1 MKTVICA
8 LLAPLLLLGSVQ
20 ATAAQSVDE
29 IVERH
34 LTASGGRAALEK
46 LTSRALTGTITLPTP
61 GGDLSGPIEVLTAK
75 PARERTLIS
84 LDLSVFGAGKI
95 TVDRRFDGTAGFVID
110 TLQGDRDVSGLE
122 LQNMRNDAAAFP
134 NPFLTYK
141 QAGTSLTLRGKEKVG
156 DRDAYVLLVEPKSG
170 STIRVY
176 IDAET
181 FLSVKAISTAEAPQ
195 IGQFEQTT
203 ELLDYRDV
211 DGVKVPFLIK
221 STSTAQSFS
230 IAVTRIEHNVKV
242 DPSIFAKPAK

>member
-1 MKTVICA
+1 MKIVTFA
-8 LLAPLLLLGSVQ
+8 LFAPLLLGSAQ

-46 LTSRALTGTITLPTP
+46 LASRTLTGTITLTTP
-61 GGDLSGPIEVLTAK
+61 AGDISGPIEVLTAK
-75 PARERTLIS
+75 PGRERTLIS
-84 LDLSVFGAGKI
+84 LDLSAFGAGKI
-95 TVDRRFDGTAGFVID
+95 TVDRRFDGTTGFVID
-110 TLQGDRDVSGLE
+110 TLQGDRDVTGLE
-122 LQNMRNDAAAFP
+122 LQNMRNDAGAFP

-141 QAGTSLTLRGKEKVG
+141 QAGTTLTLRGKEKVG

-170 STIRVY
+170 SPIRTY

-181 FLSVKAISTAEAPQ
+181 FLSVKAVSTAEAPQ
-195 IGQFEQTT
+195 VGQFEQTT

-221 STSTAQSFS
+221 STSSAQSFS
-230 IAVTRIEHNVKV
+230 IAVTRVEHNVKV
-242 DPSIFAKPAK
+242 DPSIFVKPAK